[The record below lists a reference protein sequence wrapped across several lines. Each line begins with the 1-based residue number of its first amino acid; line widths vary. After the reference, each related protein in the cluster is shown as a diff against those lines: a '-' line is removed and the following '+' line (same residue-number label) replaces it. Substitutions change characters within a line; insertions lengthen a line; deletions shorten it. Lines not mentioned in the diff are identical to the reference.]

1 MYLKLRS
8 IAIAAC
14 LLPVSLL
21 PTASLA
27 ANPLAHSPNSLANS
41 QGYLAQNTNT
51 YPPELIAI
59 YMDSCV
65 GSASDSSISPEL
77 IQRYCQCSIDTIQS
91 TYTLEQFLAIV
102 QRAAPRQLPP
112 ELESIA
118 EVCVT
123 NILS

>member
-21 PTASLA
+21 PTTSLA
-27 ANPLAHSPNSLANS
+27 ASPLAPAVPTAPTNNSAV
-41 QGYLAQNTNT
+41 YLAQNA
-51 YPPELIAI
+51 YPPELVAI

-65 GSASDSSISPEL
+65 SSASGNDIPSEL
-77 IQRYCQCSIDTIQS
+77 VQRYCQCSIDTIQS

-102 QRAAPRQLPP
+102 QGAAPGQLPS

-118 EVCVT
+118 EVCVS

>member
-21 PTASLA
+21 PAVSLA
-27 ANPLAHSPNSLANS
+27 ASPLANAPNSRTNNS
-41 QGYLAQNTNT
+41 ETYLAQNT
-51 YPPELIAI
+51 YPPELVAI

-65 GSASDSSISPEL
+65 GSASTSNIPPEL
-77 IQRYCQCSIDTIQS
+77 VRRYCQCSIDTIQS
-91 TYTLEQFLAIV
+91 TYTLEEFSAIV
-102 QRAAPRQLPP
+102 RGAARDQLPP

-118 EVCVT
+118 EVCVS

>member
-27 ANPLAHSPNSLANS
+27 ANPLANSPNSLINA
-41 QGYLAQNTNT
+41 QGDLAQNT
-51 YPPELIAI
+51 YPPELIGI
-59 YMDSCV
+59 YMDSCTNAAAQ
-65 GSASDSSISPEL
+65 SNIPPEL
-77 IQRYCQCSIDTIQS
+77 IRRYCQCSIDTIQS
-91 TYTLEQFLAIV
+91 TYTLEEFSAIV
-102 QRAAPRQLPP
+102 RGAARDQLPP

-118 EVCVT
+118 EVCVS